1 LNFFLFQQ
9 GYEIFPQLAY
19 IGFILLMFSV
29 FGIIYLARAK
39 KVETLILFS
48 PLLIGLVLAIAYI
61 LPYNHRVGLYAS
73 WPFIISGMAGIA
85 AFQQW
90 QPRIF
95 RPALSV
101 PLAMFIGLTCILIL
115 VFVPFARPP
124 LSFPTLT
131 TCIEGIKKTNAAG

>member
-1 LNFFLFQQ
+1 
-9 GYEIFPQLAY
+9 
-19 IGFILLMFSV
+19 MFSL

-48 PLLIGLVLAIAYI
+48 SLLIAIMLAIAYI

-85 AFQQW
+85 ALQQW
-90 QPRIF
+90 KPRIF

-101 PLAMFIGLTCILIL
+101 PLALCIGLTCILIL

-124 LSFPTLT
+124 YRFQPSQPVLRELKNRCSLAIFYL
-131 TCIEGIKKTNAAG
+131 CITGQDMQ